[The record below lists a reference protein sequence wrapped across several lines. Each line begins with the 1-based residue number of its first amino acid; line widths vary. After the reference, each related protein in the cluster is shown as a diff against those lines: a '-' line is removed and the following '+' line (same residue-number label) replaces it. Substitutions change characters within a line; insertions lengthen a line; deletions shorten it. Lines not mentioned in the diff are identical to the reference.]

1 MDFAQ
6 NLDFFR
12 QNVIIWINFEEKQG
26 PTSIW
31 EKNPS
36 TAALNDGEYVL

>member
-31 EKNPS
+31 EKKAIHPNP
-36 TAALNDGEYVL
+36 